1 MEPHHLAP
9 PPRHLPQEVEGGER
23 ERRQKMLTPLT
34 PDLQPNEE
42 ENRQLIV
49 IFLVYLH
56 LHCRQIF
63 SFFQYVSM
71 CKTIVSY
78 LPQNRTRVCNPRWA
92 LMRLLLYACAE
103 AKYALA
109 PRAPAAHKAAP
120 QLFYFCSAVCAAC
133 KGSLL
138 PSDYYNRSRAMA
150 GK

>member
-1 MEPHHLAP
+1 ME
-9 PPRHLPQEVEGGER
+9 PRHLPQELEGGER
-23 ERRQKMLTPLT
+23 ERRRKMLTPLT

-78 LPQNRTRVCNPRWA
+78 LPQNRSRVCCYSTHAQKQNTHWRRA
-92 LMRLLLYACAE
+92 RRQHIKRLRSYFIFAAQCVQLAKAPYCRLIITIAAE
-103 AKYALA
+103 QWQVST
-109 PRAPAAHKAAP
+109 P
-120 QLFYFCSAVCAAC
+120 CSYTCGFV
-133 KGSLL
+133 
-138 PSDYYNRSRAMA
+138 RT
-150 GK
+150 